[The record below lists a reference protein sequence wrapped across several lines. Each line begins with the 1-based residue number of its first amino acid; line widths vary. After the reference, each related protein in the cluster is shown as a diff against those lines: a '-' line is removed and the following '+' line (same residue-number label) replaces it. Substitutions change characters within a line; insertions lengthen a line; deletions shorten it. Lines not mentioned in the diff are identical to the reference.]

1 MVPFGVE
8 DVMVMKPEEI
18 VEESILQPG
27 QSTSDILNNIDDY
40 GSDSDSDSDD
50 NVYDDI
56 RSTSEIVPI
65 YVRPVLNQA
74 FYNPTYYRDEK

>member
-1 MVPFGVE
+1 MLPFGVE
-8 DVMVMKPEEI
+8 DVMVIKPEGI
-18 VEESILQPG
+18 VEESILQQG
-27 QSTSDILNNIDDY
+27 QSTSDIPNNIDD
-40 GSDSDSDSDD
+40 SDD
-50 NVYDDI
+50 NDYVNDDI

>member
-1 MVPFGVE
+1 MLPFGVE
-8 DVMVMKPEEI
+8 DVMVIKPEGI
-18 VEESILQPG
+18 VEESILQQG
-27 QSTSDILNNIDDY
+27 QSTSDILNNIDD
-40 GSDSDSDSDD
+40 SDD
-50 NVYDDI
+50 NDYVYDDI

>member
-1 MVPFGVE
+1 MLPFGVE
-8 DVMVMKPEEI
+8 DVMVIKPEGI
-18 VEESILQPG
+18 VEESILQQG
-27 QSTSDILNNIDDY
+27 QSTSDILNNIDY
-40 GSDSDSDSDD
+40 SDSDD
-50 NVYDDI
+50 NDYIYDDI

>member
-1 MVPFGVE
+1 LVLFGVE
-8 DVMVMKPEEI
+8 DVMVMKPEELL
-18 VEESILQPG
+18 EESILQPG
-27 QSTSDILNNIDDY
+27 QSTSDILNNIDD
-40 GSDSDSDSDD
+40 SDENENDY
-50 NVYDDI
+50 VYDDI